1 MEGKLVKILIICS
14 GGVDSCSMAGKYR
27 NEDVSLLTFDYG
39 QKEVKE
45 TDVVNELGK
54 LIGANVI
61 KMDIS
66 AFKGIFGENQ
76 LSGTDEILPG
86 YDKSVV
92 VPLRN
97 SMFLQIA
104 MIYAYTNKFD
114 KVVLGSHLNDI
125 TEIDGERCYPDC
137 SPEFFK
143 AFELAMDLGTFRS
156 DKTVRVESASIL
168 KMEKS
173 DLIKIGYDTL
183 GDFIYKTWSCYT
195 SQEKHCGNCES
206 CNNRKRYFKE
216 AGIEDRTKYE

>member
-1 MEGKLVKILIICS
+1 MKVLIICS
-14 GGVDSCSMAGKYR
+14 GGLDSCSMAGMYQ
-27 NEDVSLLTFDYG
+27 NEDLTLLTFSYG
-39 QKEVKE
+39 QKGAKENEVVKE
-45 TDVVNELGK
+45 LGMY
-54 LIGANVI
+54 LGAKYI
-61 KMDIS
+61 KRDIS
-66 AFKGIFGENQ
+66 GLKDIFGENQ
-76 LSGTDEILPG
+76 LSGNDEVLPS
-86 YDKSVV
+86 YDKTVV

-97 SMFLQIA
+97 SLFLQIA

-168 KMEKS
+168 KMQKS
-173 DLIKIGYDTL
+173 DLVRLGAATL

-206 CNNRKRYFKE
+206 CNNRKKYFKL
-216 AGIEDRTKYE
+216 AGIKDKTEYE